1 MITYE
6 KITTRKQCEDLKELA
21 TKISLEHFA
30 PITGTGQ
37 VYYMMDKFL
46 DPDTVLHE
54 IGENYEFAFILYN
67 GKRAGYYSI
76 AYEGEALFLSKLYV
90 EKSFRGLG
98 LGHAMFERIV
108 KKAKKAG
115 CKYIYL
121 TVNKQNLSSAAIYK
135 KWNFYIHECAETD
148 IGGGYV
154 MDDYIMRRD
163 V

>member
-46 DPDTVLHE
+46 DPDTILHE

-98 LGHAMFERIV
+98 LGHAMFERIAG
-108 KKAKKAG
+108 KAKKAG

-121 TVNKQNLSSAAIYK
+121 TVNKQNLSSVAIYK

-154 MDDYIMRRD
+154 MDDYIMRRE

>member
-6 KITTRKQCEDLKELA
+6 KITARKQCEDLKELA

-46 DPDTVLHE
+46 DPDTILHE

-90 EKSFRGLG
+90 GKSFRGLG
-98 LGHAMFERIV
+98 LGHAMFERIAG
-108 KKAKKAG
+108 KAKKAG

-121 TVNKQNLSSAAIYK
+121 TVNKQNLSSVAIYK

-154 MDDYIMRRD
+154 MDDYIMRRE